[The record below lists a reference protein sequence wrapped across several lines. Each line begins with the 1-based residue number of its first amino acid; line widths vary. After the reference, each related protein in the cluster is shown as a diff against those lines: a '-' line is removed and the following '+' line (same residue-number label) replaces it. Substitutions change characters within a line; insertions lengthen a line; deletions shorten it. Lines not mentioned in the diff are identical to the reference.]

1 MKAAVLVED
10 HYQVLEVWYPYL
22 RLREEGIETILI
34 GTGSK
39 KEYKSKEGYPAIAE
53 LSIKSTKVSDFS
65 AVIIPGGYAPDILRR
80 YKEVNNFVKDMYV
93 EGKLVAA
100 ICHGGWV
107 LVSAGIL
114 KNKEVTC
121 FYAIKDDLI
130 NAGAKFI
137 DQEVVVDGNLVS
149 SRNPYD
155 LPAFC
160 AQIIDILKKG
170 KNNEN

>member
-1 MKAAVLVED
+1 MKKAAVLVED

-22 RLREEGIETILI
+22 RLRENGIQTVFV
-34 GTGSK
+34 GTGK
-39 KEYKSKEGYPAIAE
+39 KEYKSKEGYPAEQE
-53 LSIKSTKVSDFS
+53 LAIKNAKVADFD

-80 YKEVNNFVKDMYV
+80 HEEVNKFVREMF
-93 EGKLVAA
+93 ERGKLVAA
-100 ICHGGWV
+100 ICHAGWV

-114 KNKEVTC
+114 KGKNVTG

-130 NAGAKFI
+130 NAKAKFL
-137 DQEVVVDGNLVS
+137 DREVVVDGNLIT

-160 AQIIDILKKG
+160 REILKQLNKNG
-170 KNNEN
+170 K